1 MTEKKTAEAE
11 KFLSDNGYGKGTNFT
26 VSTVAYLMESYAAQ
40 QSDLPMAL
48 KKAVIG
54 SLLQDKENVDATYLI
69 KGLRAYT
76 RRELATEVERET
88 KIGNEIVSNM
98 ILLALDLAKRGKVQP
113 RQSKMPTDTES
124 EKASR
129 DFALRIFDDRTQKVR
144 IADTMW
150 GWQKCFEWL
159 RNQIE
164 KR

>member
-113 RQSKMPTDTES
+113 RQSKMPTEEPEQLTCDTCGRHPSVIVQTPVGRFCMEHA
-124 EKASR
+124 KY
-129 DFALRIFDDRTQKVR
+129 F
-144 IADTMW
+144 
-150 GWQKCFEWL
+150 
-159 RNQIE
+159 
-164 KR
+164 

>member
-1 MTEKKTAEAE
+1 MTEKKTAEE
-11 KFLSDNGYGKGTNFT
+11 ILYEHISKE
-26 VSTVAYLMESYAAQ
+26 YLNDDSPEGGSWMKPHLVIAMEAYAAQ

-48 KKAVIG
+48 NKAVIG

-113 RQSKMPTDTES
+113 RQSKMPTEEPEQLTCDTCGRHPSVIVQTPVGRFCMEHA
-124 EKASR
+124 KY
-129 DFALRIFDDRTQKVR
+129 F
-144 IADTMW
+144 
-150 GWQKCFEWL
+150 
-159 RNQIE
+159 
-164 KR
+164 